1 MKRWIASVKQKR
13 GETLVES
20 MAAILVFTLA
30 SVLFLSTVT
39 TAANINR
46 TARDADEDFV
56 RQQEKLEL
64 PPDST
69 DTNGSVKITV
79 NSKDLATSNVI
90 VIRPGA
96 EGEESFYAYYTP

>member
-46 TARDADEDFV
+46 TAQDADADFV
-56 RQQEKLEL
+56 RQQELLEL
-64 PPDST
+64 PPEST
-69 DTNGSVKITV
+69 PVNGSVAIAMDGTNLV
-79 NSKDLATSNVI
+79 ESDVI
-90 VIRPGA
+90 VVRPDA